1 LRSVELCAGAGGQA
15 LGLELAGFEHSALV
29 ELDRH
34 ACRTLKQNRPNWNV
48 VCADIRSFS
57 GNSLKGQVD
66 LLAAG
71 IPCPPFSVAGKQ
83 LGHRDNR
90 DLFPEVLRLTRECEP
105 SAILIENV
113 RGLLDK
119 RFTSYR
125 RKLEKALEALDYVV
139 LGWKLL
145 NASDFSVPQ
154 LRPRVALVAMRH
166 SFATGFEWPI
176 GTRQPS
182 TVGEAL
188 YEEMSSRGWSGAKAW
203 RKHANTIA
211 PTLVGGSRL
220 HGGPDLGPTR
230 ARKAWLSLGVDGGT
244 LAEEPPPR
252 GFNGLPRLTVK
263 MCATLQGFPPDWEIY
278 GSKTQAYRQV
288 GNAFP
293 PPVATALG
301 FEIARALSATPA
313 RARKAVS
320 GQPVQQALSG
330 LKA

>member
-1 LRSVELCAGAGGQA
+1 
-15 LGLELAGFEHSALV
+15 LELAGFEHTALV
-29 ELDRH
+29 ELDPH

-57 GNSLKGQVD
+57 GNPLRGQVD

-83 LGHRDNR
+83 LGHRDSR

-119 RFTSYR
+119 RFASYR
-125 RKLEKALEALDYVV
+125 RKVEKTLEALDYIV

-154 LRPRVALVAMRH
+154 LRPRVAFVAMRH
-166 SFATGFEWPI
+166 SLAIEFQWPI
-176 GTRQPS
+176 GTGRPP

-188 YEEMSSRGWSGAKAW
+188 YDEMASRGWSGAKAW
-203 RKHANTIA
+203 RRQANTIA

-244 LAEEPPPR
+244 LAEEPPPKT
-252 GFNGLPRLTVK
+252 FNGQPRLTVK
-263 MCATLQGFPPDWEIY
+263 MCAIVQGFPPDWQIY

-301 FEIARALSATPA
+301 FEIARALSATSI
-313 RARKAVS
+313 RARKVLRP
-320 GQPVQQALSG
+320 QPVQQELSG